1 MQEKGTPVPVPKYN
15 GYLSKNKQS
24 LRNVLGKVFKYY
36 KFCLD
41 FNI

>member
-1 MQEKGTPVPVPKYN
+1 MSVPKYN
-15 GYLSKNKQS
+15 GYFSKNKQS